1 MSTTA
6 NSPARYDELTVS
18 QARVMRADQ
27 ARLTALYA
35 ERVEQAG
42 ASGSAVG
49 THWLREYRR
58 STTRCRRLGERI
70 RGVERGP
77 RAAAPELGATPVGHF
92 ARSNPAPASTREA
105 A

>member
-6 NSPARYDELTVS
+6 NNPARYDQLTVS

-42 ASGSAVG
+42 ASGSAVVA
-49 THWLREYRR
+49 HWLREYRR
-58 STTRCRRLGERI
+58 SATRCRRLGERI
-70 RGVERGP
+70 RGVERGSG
-77 RAAAPELGATPVGHF
+77 AAAPELGATPVGRL
-92 ARSNPAPASTREA
+92 ARSHPAATPTREA